1 MNTKQE
7 QQKEELIEQLSN
19 CMANEYVDAMKKMFS
34 EIFSDQRIL
43 AIISVSDLLH
53 EGDQCAIARQAM
65 ELAIE
70 KACSENSSVYEELTD
85 VNDVWT
91 WDDEL

>member
-1 MNTKQE
+1 MTKE
-7 QQKEELIEQLSN
+7 EKQKQEELIELISN
-19 CMANEYVDAMKKMFS
+19 CIANEYVDDMKKMFI

-43 AIISVSDLLH
+43 AAVWVSDLLD

-70 KACSENSSVYEELTD
+70 KACQENSSVYEDISE
-85 VNDVWT
+85 VADVWS
-91 WDDEL
+91 WD

>member
-1 MNTKQE
+1 MTKE
-7 QQKEELIEQLSN
+7 EKQKQEELIELISN
-19 CMANEYVDAMKKMFS
+19 CIANEYVDEMKKMFI

-43 AIISVSDLLH
+43 ASVWTSDLLD

-70 KACSENSSVYEELTD
+70 KACQENSSVYEE
-85 VNDVWT
+85 VSEVANVWT
-91 WDDEL
+91 WE

>member
-1 MNTKQE
+1 MTKE
-7 QQKEELIEQLSN
+7 EKQKQEELIELISN
-19 CMANEYVDAMKKMFS
+19 CMANEYVDEMKKMFI

-43 AIISVSDLLH
+43 AAVWTSDLLD

-70 KACSENSSVYEELTD
+70 KACQENSSVYED
-85 VNDVWT
+85 VSEVADVWT
-91 WDDEL
+91 WD

>member
-19 CMANEYVDAMKKMFS
+19 CMANEYVDAMKKMFI

-43 AIISVSDLLH
+43 AAVWVSDLLD

-70 KACSENSSVYEELTD
+70 KACQENSSVYED
-85 VNDVWT
+85 VSEVADVWT
-91 WDDEL
+91 WDDE